1 VRGSSVQIKEFG
13 GANTDMS
20 GQIPDNGFQHVYN
33 MWNTLGKTLRAREG
47 IQQWGNYGINN
58 ASLVGRWRTSTAI
71 DRWLAST
78 TAATYEMSKIGA
90 AGSLISAFPTHLQL
104 QWNDL
109 AFLFRE
115 DTTAI
120 RTWDGAAIVAT
131 LQPYFANVGTV
142 FQGRMFICSNKAAGA
157 AKSQLR
163 FSAVMDSF
171 APNVAAGWNTAN
183 DAGVL
188 SIETSDADWITAV
201 AVMNDTLYVF
211 KSFSTWV
218 VYTNNSVSTS
228 WTVRQ
233 IHPSVGCI
241 GRDTPVVIG
250 GLLYFLSAQGVYRT
264 DGTTFERIS
273 DPISSRFEN
282 LDATTYVSTNARSA
296 VWYQNLYIMNNNH
309 TGGELDVYNIDNGS
323 WTQWNTENPLS
334 RIIGVPDGTPPY
346 FVGMYNET
354 GGVLARFIN
363 SNTYKDYDGTVDYT
377 CSFLT
382 KYFDFDKPDVIK
394 YIPEVN
400 FDMSSQT
407 GITQSVTCTMFVDG
421 NVTAGGSFQAQT
433 NNSARRLYRFTGPKR
448 CRILACSAQFV
459 PAGDIELNSI
469 NFVID
474 IKEREGRAG

>member
-1 VRGSSVQIKEFG
+1 MRGSSVSVKEFG
-13 GANTDMS
+13 GTNTDMS
-20 GQIPDNGFQHVYN
+20 GQIPDNNFQRVYN
-33 MWNTLGKTLRAREG
+33 MWVTLGKTLRAREG
-47 IQQWGNYGINN
+47 IQQWGNYGITNG
-58 ASLVGRWRTSTAI
+58 SLVGRWRTSTAI

-90 AGSLISAFPTHLQL
+90 AGSNISAFPTHLML

-120 RTWDGAAIVAT
+120 RTWNGTAITAT
-131 LQPYFANVGTV
+131 LIPYFANVGIV
-142 FQGRMFICSNKAAGA
+142 HKNRMFTVSNKATGV

-163 FSAVMDSF
+163 YTDIFDIN
-171 APNVAAGWNTAN
+171 APNTLAGWTNGGTIS
-183 DAGVL
+183 VQ
-188 SIETSDADWITAV
+188 TSDADWITAV
-201 AVMNDTLYVF
+201 AVMNDTLYIF

-218 VYTNNSVSTS
+218 LYTDGVDTS
-228 WTVRQ
+228 WTLRN

-250 GLLYFLSAQGVYRT
+250 GLMYFLSAQGVYRT

-273 DPISSRFEN
+273 DAIPDRFDN
-282 LDATTYVSTNARSA
+282 LDATTYVSTNDRSA
-296 VWYQNLYIMNNNH
+296 VWYKNLYILNNNSS
-309 TGGELDVYNIDNGS
+309 GGELDVYNIDNGA
-323 WTQWNTENPLS
+323 WTQWNTVNPLS

-354 GGVLARFIN
+354 SGVLARYID
-363 SNTYKDYDGTVDYT
+363 SNTYKDYDGALDYT

-382 KYFDFDKPDVIK
+382 KYYDFDKPDVIK
-394 YIPEVN
+394 YIPEVS
-400 FDMSSQT
+400 FDMNFQI

-421 NVTAGGSFQAQT
+421 NVTAGGSFQVQT
-433 NNSARRLYRFTGPKR
+433 NDSDRRLYRFTGPKR

-474 IKEREGRAG
+474 IKEREGRAS